1 MCFCFSFHFAFYIQN
16 DKDDACRGT
25 STLGLEWRELA
36 AALAR
41 RDADAL
47 LSLGGQLS
55 LQSLALSSM
64 RLALAPD
71 PSSLSFSNNL
81 VGGCFLQQ
89 IPV

>member
-1 MCFCFSFHFAFYIQN
+1 MQYQQIAAI
-16 DKDDACRGT
+16 
-25 STLGLEWRELA
+25 RELA
-36 AALAR
+36 AALA

-47 LSLGGQLS
+47 LSLGGQLG

-81 VGGCFLQQ
+81 LGGGFLAADSR
-89 IPV
+89 IDHPR